1 MIRRYSIAV
10 MALLIVAAGCS
21 GVRNWSSKEM
31 EEDITGENLVQEPL
45 DVRER
50 WEIRVDG
57 GHSREYITTNKV
69 ATHFSCET
77 NSRHKRSYHGLY
89 CAMHEY
95 LDSWD
100 FSSGG
105 TLLNPDEVIL
115 ARAYPHALYRWYQSA
130 RIIEEIMMPDGE
142 NGMAVRFAGLL
153 GDSCSLVPWVDMRFI
168 WDVPRPDYRI
178 FWEKK
183 NNLLLVSRS
192 DDPFEPGRPRWIAI
206 KCDTE
211 MEFEPDERFED
222 RNYPTDMARKAMGR
236 TSPFS
241 PGRLI
246 FTPHAGSVGEVVF
259 AFGLGVTENEAVEQ
273 AEKILERRIELK
285 MAKFNR
291 IDWKVNGPRQKIP
304 KTATQDQ
311 TGFRKVPP
319 GVNRSWKAYCWARA
333 SMDNLIMSQRG
344 RGIYAGFHW
353 FPNYWGRDSFICLP
367 GACLSTEEFETARE
381 ILTSFMEYQ
390 QTDRNSDRLGRMP
403 NIVNPDNLQ
412 YAGVDGTWWFIRA
425 AWKYYLATGDGEFLL
440 EAWPGIRLAIDG
452 ALETAVDHRGF
463 LTHGDGE
470 TWMDAGGEHNPY
482 SPRGNRAVEL
492 QALFHHGLIAG
503 SLWAEAVSEAGV
515 DTGSLAGTWRAKAG
529 MLAQSFRSSFWYEE
543 RKYLHDHL
551 NTDGSADRQVRPNAL
566 LALWVYLDTL
576 EMLRLM
582 EPFRLGE
589 MPEYA
594 ELVTWIQFRAIV
606 SSAMETVILPH
617 GVTSLDP
624 DDPDFKP
631 LHLDLDN
638 YYYDAAYHN
647 GDVWVWLAGPAIS
660 CMIAAGEEQ
669 AARELFAPMIAEI
682 LEEGCTGSLREI
694 RDGRYISGKEEFG
707 GAASQAWSLAEF
719 IRVYTELDITDWSD
733 R

>member
-1 MIRRYSIAV
+1 MIWRYSIAV
-10 MALLIVAAGCS
+10 MAVLIVAAGCS
-21 GVRNWSSKEM
+21 GVRTWSSKEM
-31 EEDITGENLVQEPL
+31 EEDITGESLVQEPL
-45 DVRER
+45 DVRES
-50 WEIRVDG
+50 WEIRVEG
-57 GHSREYITTNKV
+57 GYSREYITTNKV

-105 TLLNPDEVIL
+105 TLLNPDEVNL

-168 WDVPRPDYRI
+168 WDVPKPDYRI

-183 NNLLLVSRS
+183 NNVLLVSRA

-211 MEFEPDERFED
+211 MEFEPGERFED
-222 RNYPTDMARKAMGR
+222 RSYPTDMARKAMGR

-241 PGRLI
+241 PGT
-246 FTPHAGSVGEVVF
+246 FTFRSAAGLVREVVF

-273 AEKILERRIELK
+273 AERILANRVQFK
-285 MAKFNR
+285 TAKFGR
-291 IDWKVNGPRQKIP
+291 IDEKVNGPREKIP

-311 TGFRKVPP
+311 ADFRKVPP

-333 SMDNLIMSQRG
+333 SMDNLIMNQRG

-390 QTDRNSDRLGRMP
+390 QTDRESDRLGRMP

-412 YAGVDGTWWFIRA
+412 YAGVDGTWWFVRA
-425 AWKYYLATGDGEFLL
+425 AWKYYLVTGDGEFLL

-452 ALETAVDHRGF
+452 ALEKAVDHRGF

-515 DTGSLAGTWRAKAG
+515 DTGSLSGTWRAKAG
-529 MLAQSFRSSFWYEE
+529 MLAQAFRSSFWYEE

-551 NTDGSADRQVRPNAL
+551 NIDGSADRQIRPNAL

-606 SSAMETVILPH
+606 STAMETVILPH

-624 DDPDFKP
+624 ADPDFKP

-647 GDVWVWLAGPAIS
+647 GDVWVWLAGPAVS

-682 LEEGCTGSLREI
+682 LEEGCAGSLREI

-719 IRVYTELDITDWSD
+719 IRVYTELDITNWSD